1 MNREDTETIQAI
13 NTIPQNN
20 PKTKQKEEK
29 KNHAFLKYFCL
40 SF

>member
-29 KNHAFLKYFCL
+29 KKIMHF
-40 SF
+40 

>member
-20 PKTKQKEEK
+20 PKTKQKGEK
-29 KNHAFLKYFCL
+29 KKIMHF
-40 SF
+40 